1 MQPRTRLSLALIVL
15 AVLAA
20 PGAALAQSYPTR
32 PVRVIVPFPPGGIA
46 DIGAR
51 LVSQKLSE
59 ALGQPMIIENR
70 AGASG
75 TLGVD
80 AVTKS
85 APDGY
90 TVLMT
95 TGDFITVPSLMP
107 ATSYDPA
114 RDLIPVTRFAN
125 SPLLLLTHPGSGIGS
140 VKDLIARAKAEPGKL
155 AFGSPGTGTI
165 NQLAVEWLGLEAG
178 IKLLHVPYR
187 GGAAMANGLAA
198 GDTALGVTTQSSVQ
212 GLLDAGKIKTLAV
225 LGRERP
231 SFLKEAPTMADSGL
245 NVDAG
250 LTIGLYVPAGTPS
263 AIVSRLDAEV
273 LKILQ
278 DEALRKRFNELGME
292 VAPISQAALA
302 ERIRSEAARYKTIIE
317 QTGVKLN

>member
-1 MQPRTRLSLALIVL
+1 MQLRTRLSLALIIL

-20 PGAALAQSYPTR
+20 PGSAPAQNYPTR
-32 PVRVIVPFPPGGIA
+32 PVRVVVPFPPGGIA

-59 ALGQPMIIENR
+59 ALGQPLIIENR

-80 AVTKS
+80 AVTKA
-85 APDGY
+85 APDG
-90 TVLMT
+90 TTILMT

-107 ATSYDPA
+107 ATNYDPNK
-114 RDLIPVTRFAN
+114 DLIPVTRFAN
-125 SPLLLLTHPGSGIGS
+125 SPLLLLTHPGSGLGS
-140 VKDLIARAKAEPGKL
+140 VKDLIAKAKAEPGKL
-155 AFGSPGTGTI
+155 AFGSPGVGTI

-212 GLLDAGKIKTLAV
+212 GMIDAGKIKVLSI

-231 SFLKEAPTMADSGL
+231 SFLKDWSTMTDSGL

-250 LTIGLYVPAGTPS
+250 LTIGLYVPAGTP
-263 AIVSRLDAEV
+263 ADIIARLDAEV
-273 LKILQ
+273 LKILK
-278 DEALRKRFNELGME
+278 DETLRKRFNELGME
-292 VAPISQAALA
+292 VSPISQAALV

>member
-1 MQPRTRLSLALIVL
+1 MRIAVGLLSAILALGSL
-15 AVLAA
+15 LPA
-20 PGAALAQSYPTR
+20 AALAQTYPSR
-32 PVRVIVPFPPGGIA
+32 NIRVIVPVRAGGVA

-51 LVSQKLSE
+51 LVSQKLGE
-59 ALGQPMIIENR
+59 ALGQTLVIENR

-85 APDGY
+85 TPDGY
-90 TVLMT
+90 TILMT
-95 TGDFITVPSLMP
+95 TGDFITVPTLMP
-107 ATSYDPA
+107 ATSYDPYK
-114 RDLIPVTRFAN
+114 DLIPVTRIAVA
-125 SPLLLLTHPGSGIGS
+125 PLLLLANPNSGPSS
-140 VKDLIARAKAEPGKL
+140 VKDLIAKAKAEPGKL
-155 AFGSPGTGTI
+155 AFGSPGHGTI
-165 NQLAVEWLGLEAG
+165 NQIAAEWLALEAG

-212 GLLDAGKIKTLAV
+212 GMIDAGKIKVLAI

-231 SFLKEAPTMADSGL
+231 SFLRDWPTMTDSGL

-250 LTIGLYVPAGTPS
+250 LNIGLYVPAGTPA
-263 AIVSRLDAEV
+263 AIVTRLDTEMLQI
-273 LKILQ
+273 LK
-278 DEALRKRFNELGME
+278 DEGLRKRFAELGMD
-292 VAPISQAALA
+292 VAPVSQAALA
-302 ERIRSEAARYKTIIE
+302 ERIRSEAARFKTVIQ